1 MHGEGTRTSG
11 SGTTTGTKIERE
23 GGHGYEPPVQDTV

>member
-11 SGTTTGTKIERE
+11 GGTSTGAKIERE
-23 GGHGYEPPVQDTV
+23 GYEPPVQDTV